1 VCDILFGMA
10 EHMIGAAIRSA
21 RVSRGLSLRRL
32 AGALDVSP
40 ATVSAIE
47 TGRTEVTVARL
58 RRIAG
63 LLEVSTTDLLH
74 AAPPPSAPPPQQI
87 AQQWR
92 SFDPVNLDPVLLAA
106 SRVFVRRGFHAAT
119 MREVADEA
127 GLSVAGVYHHHPS
140 KTGMLAALLDLTM
153 AEIRWRLLAA
163 RADGASE
170 AESFALMVE
179 ALALFHA
186 HRGDLAFLGASEMRG
201 LDPDDRTRITALRDD
216 VQHLLDDQAARAI
229 AAGELSTRDPR
240 TATRAIATLCT
251 SLPSWFRPDGE
262 LAADQVA
269 RQYAEYAIALMRAG

>member
-1 VCDILFGMA
+1 LFGMA
-10 EHMIGAAIRSA
+10 EQAVGAAIRSA
-21 RVSRGLSLRRL
+21 RLSRGLSLRRL

-63 LLEVSTTDLLH
+63 LLEVSTTDLLD
-74 AAPPPSAPPPQQI
+74 Q
-87 AQQWR
+87 
-92 SFDPVNLDPVLLAA
+92 VNLDPVLLGA

-201 LDPDDRTRITALRDD
+201 LDPDDRTRITGLRDE

-229 AAGELSTRDPR
+229 AAGEFSTRDPR

-251 SLPSWFRPDGE
+251 SLPSWFRPDGA

-269 RQYAEYAIALMRAG
+269 RQYAEYAIALMHAG